1 MRIRRIRTGTAN
13 PNFRHGNS
21 LRGKVS
27 PEYHAYNSAKRRCK
41 DSRREDFKNYGGRGI
56 KFLFKSFQEFLAA
69 IGKKPS
75 RKHMLDRIDNDGHYK
90 PGNVRWSTR
99 SESMKN
105 RRMTKH
111 WLHFLQNRPMTPKR
125 LRACRR
131 NAALARKYVTQ
142 EPVTGRLVAIKR

>member
-69 IGKKPS
+69 IGKNLPE
-75 RKHMLDRIDNDGHYK
+75 NTC
-90 PGNVRWSTR
+90 STA
-99 SESMKN
+99 SITTATIN
-105 RRMTKH
+105 RGTCAGAH
-111 WLHFLQNRPMTPKR
+111 
-125 LRACRR
+125 
-131 NAALARKYVTQ
+131 AANQ
-142 EPVTGRLVAIKR
+142 

>member
-1 MRIRRIRTGTAN
+1 
-13 PNFRHGNS
+13 
-21 LRGKVS
+21 
-27 PEYHAYNSAKRRCK
+27 
-41 DSRREDFKNYGGRGI
+41 
-56 KFLFKSFQEFLAA
+56 
-69 IGKKPS
+69 
-75 RKHMLDRIDNDGHYK
+75 MLDRIDNDGHYK

-142 EPVTGRLVAIKR
+142 DPVTGRLVAIKR